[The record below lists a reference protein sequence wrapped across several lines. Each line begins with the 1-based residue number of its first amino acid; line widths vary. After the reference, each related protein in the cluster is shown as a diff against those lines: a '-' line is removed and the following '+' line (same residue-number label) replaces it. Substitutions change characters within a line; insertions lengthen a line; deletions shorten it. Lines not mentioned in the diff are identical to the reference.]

1 MVNGLEKL
9 ILDAINDGAFPG
21 ANYYLVADKDYYGS
35 LGQKSHIENT
45 PNNLDTIY
53 DLASVSKVVSTVTCI
68 MLLLEQGKIRLY
80 DSVSSYLPRFRF
92 RNITIWDL
100 VTHTSGLKADVIA
113 ASKIR
118 SKEELLNQIYNS
130 DLVYETNSKIV
141 YSDIGF
147 MLLGFIIEEVS
158 KMSLDEF
165 ARKNIFIPLDMVD
178 TCYNPQDINR
188 CAPTEMRNDELY
200 KGYLR
205 GKVHDEKAFIL
216 GGVAG
221 HAGVFSTIK
230 DLSNFIKMILNDG
243 MHNSKRFLSKASIDL
258 LYTPQVMERNG
269 ISLDNEARS
278 IGWIVS
284 GSYPSCGD
292 LASKETI
299 HHTGYTGT
307 NIFIDRKNKI
317 GFTML
322 ANRVHPTRDNIKI
335 IPFRAKVGNYIIS
348 HFEGYKSKE
357 K

>member
-1 MVNGLEKL
+1 MIKDLEKL
-9 ILDAINDGAFPG
+9 IEEAIADGAFPG
-21 ANYYLVADKDYYGS
+21 ANYYLVADKEYYGS
-35 LGQKSHIENT
+35 LGLKSHIEYT
-45 PNNLDTIY
+45 TNNLDTIY

-68 MLLLEQGKIRLY
+68 MLLLEQGKLRLY

-92 RNITIWDL
+92 RNITVWDL

-118 SKEELLNQIYNS
+118 SKDELLNQIYQA
-130 DLVYETNSKIV
+130 DLVYETNSKLI

-147 MLLGFIIEEVS
+147 MLLGFIIEKVS
-158 KMSLDEF
+158 GMSLAEF
-165 ARKNIFIPLDMVD
+165 AKKNIFEPLDMVD
-178 TCYNPQDINR
+178 TAYNPADLDR
-188 CAPTEMRNDELY
+188 CAPTEMRDDELY

-205 GKVHDEKAFIL
+205 GKVHDEKAYIL
-216 GGVAG
+216 DGIAG
-221 HAGVFSTIK
+221 HAGVFSTVR

-243 MHNSKRFLSKASIDL
+243 IYNGKRFLSKASIDKL
-258 LYTPQVMERNG
+258 FTPQVEEKNG
-269 ISLDNEARS
+269 LSLNNEKRS
-278 IGWIVS
+278 IGWIIG

-292 LASKETI
+292 LASCETI

-335 IPFRAKVGNYIIS
+335 IPFRAKLGNYIIS
-348 HFEGYKSKE
+348 HFEGYKK
-357 K
+357 